1 MRAAVSARMPTT
13 AISGQR
19 MLTRRIM
26 ACVAYI
32 ASPISR
38 LISLK
43 VVEALRPALRQRPS
57 VTVMRVE
64 PVIDM
69 PVKAVRAVKPWACS

>member
-1 MRAAVSARMPTT
+1 MSSRVPAT
-13 AISGQR
+13 AISR
-19 MLTRRIM
+19 ERVFTIRFMPR
-26 ACVAYI
+26 VAYVT
-32 ASPISR
+32 SPISR